1 MVGREEVTE
10 DTKVVLT
17 LKMYLSVVSK
27 SRGPLTEM
35 VLSPE
40 RWSWE
45 ITNGRGAEAFRR
57 LLREKENSVWV
68 HWGGGRGHM
77 SGV

>member
-1 MVGREEVTE
+1 MVGRDEVTE
-10 DTKVVLT
+10 DTKVALT

-40 RWSWE
+40 R
-45 ITNGRGAEAFRR
+45 
-57 LLREKENSVWV
+57 
-68 HWGGGRGHM
+68 
-77 SGV
+77 